1 MPKSI
6 LFFICIFFSLN
17 AIAQEIERSKSNL
30 PEISEVRAIL
40 DNAKGW
46 VLQDNGSWLS
56 EKNTIL
62 QFSFEQNLSTNQM
75 QKLGRQ
81 NFNQLELREVLIG
94 DEQFIVFTIKYT
106 GGYFEFPTLHEN
118 FHLTKNAS
126 YVVFPAGKLN
136 EIMATINTFNEPVA
150 INLEVFCS
158 DDLVDYDKE
167 KLTTQI
173 AYNILRVKKM
183 EETPKFTMILA
194 LMPTVVNGEKLFRFR
209 YIELLNQEGIYQKY
223 LLPVNKVR
231 LFENSYFEV
240 EYTSFTDFFGSIK
253 AQKTDFNLLSPKNF
267 NDFYNRGV
275 LRYERKIYDD
285 ALSDFR
291 NALRIK
297 PDTESWHLYAMMG
310 STLHQLENYNAAIRS
325 FEKALLLEPKS
336 KEQQQSRINNYYNLG
351 LSYLMLKNKEEA
363 CKNFQKAMSQ
373 GLTDKDAIK
382 VIKRNCKGKNKA
394 YK

>member
-6 LFFICIFFSLN
+6 LFFICVFFSLN

-56 EKNTIL
+56 EKNKIL
-62 QFSFEQNLSTNQM
+62 QFSFEQNLHANQM

-81 NFNQLELREVLIG
+81 NFNQLELQEVLIG

-106 GGYFEFPTLHEN
+106 GGYFEFPALHED
-118 FHLTKNAS
+118 FHLTNNAS
-126 YVVFPAGKLN
+126 YVVFPARKLN
-136 EIMATINTFNEPVA
+136 EIMAKIHTFNEPVA

-158 DDLVDYDKE
+158 DDLVDYDKDQ
-167 KLTTQI
+167 LTTQI

-209 YIELLNQEGIYQKY
+209 YIKLLNQESIFLKY
-223 LLPVNKVR
+223 LQPANKFR

-240 EYTSFTDFFGSIK
+240 AYTSFTDFFGSIEV
-253 AQKTDFNLLSPKNF
+253 QKTDFNLLNPENF

-275 LRYERKIYDD
+275 LRYERKNYEN

-291 NALRIK
+291 DAIRIK

-310 STLHQLENYNAAIRS
+310 STLHQLKSYNAAIRS

-336 KEQQQSRINNYYNLG
+336 VAQKVSWRRNYYNIG
-351 LSYLMLKNKEEA
+351 LSYLMLENRADA
-363 CKNFQKAMSQ
+363 CTNFHKAISQ
-373 GLTDKDAIK
+373 GLADEDALK
-382 VIKRNCKGKNKA
+382 VIKKNCKGKFKA
-394 YK
+394 KN